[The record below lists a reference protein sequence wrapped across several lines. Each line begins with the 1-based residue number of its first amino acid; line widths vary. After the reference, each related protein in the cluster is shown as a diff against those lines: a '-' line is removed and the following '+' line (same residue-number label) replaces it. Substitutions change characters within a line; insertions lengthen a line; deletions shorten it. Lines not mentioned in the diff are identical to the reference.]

1 MAQLWAGVDTGK
13 THHHCVV
20 IDHDSRRLLSRRVAN
35 DEQELLG
42 LLAAVAELAGQDQV
56 TWAVDQADGGA
67 ALLIG
72 LLLGHDQRLL
82 YLPGRSVH
90 RAAAGYRGEG
100 KTDARDAA
108 IIADQARMRRD
119 LAPLRPGDT
128 LTVEL
133 QLLTSRRADLVAD
146 RTRAINRLRGLLTGI
161 FPALERAL
169 DLTRTGPLVLV
180 GGYQTPAA
188 LRAIGAADLATWLR
202 DRKVRAPDQL
212 AAAAVAAA
220 HQQSV
225 ALPGETLAAQLVAT
239 LAGEVVALNRQVR
252 DLDQLIEGRFHR
264 HKLAPVI
271 ASLPGIGT
279 LLGAEFLAATGGDM
293 AYFGTPDRLA
303 AFAGLAPAPWDSG
316 RIRGNR
322 HRPQRYHRRLQRVFY
337 YSALVSIGSCRESRR
352 FYDRKRAE
360 GKRHTQAVLALA
372 RRRVNVLWALLR
384 DQRPYRPAPPAADA
398 A

>member
-1 MAQLWAGVDTGK
+1 
-13 THHHCVV
+13 
-20 IDHDSRRLLSRRVAN
+20 
-35 DEQELLG
+35 
-42 LLAAVAELAGQDQV
+42 
-56 TWAVDQADGGA
+56 
-67 ALLIG
+67 
-72 LLLGHDQRLL
+72 
-82 YLPGRSVH
+82 
-90 RAAAGYRGEG
+90 
-100 KTDARDAA
+100 
-108 IIADQARMRRD
+108 MRRD
-119 LAPLRPGDT
+119 LTPLRPGDA

-188 LRAIGAADLATWLR
+188 LRAIGATDLATWLR

-252 DLDQLIEGRFHR
+252 DLDQLIKGRFHR
-264 HKLAPVI
+264 HQLAPVI

-279 LLGAEFLAATGGDM
+279 LLGAEFLAATGGEM
-293 AYFGTPDRLA
+293 ACFGTPDRLA

-316 RIRGNR
+316 RIRGNL
-322 HRPQRYHRRLQRVFY
+322 HRPQRYHRGLQRVFY
-337 YSALVSIGSCRESRR
+337 YSALVSIGTCLESRR

-360 GKRHTQAVLALA
+360 GKRHSQAVLALA

-384 DQRPYRPAPPAADA
+384 DQRPYRPPPPAADA

>member
-1 MAQLWAGVDTGK
+1 
-13 THHHCVV
+13 
-20 IDHDSRRLLSRRVAN
+20 
-35 DEQELLG
+35 
-42 LLAAVAELAGQDQV
+42 
-56 TWAVDQADGGA
+56 
-67 ALLIG
+67 
-72 LLLGHDQRLL
+72 
-82 YLPGRSVH
+82 
-90 RAAAGYRGEG
+90 
-100 KTDARDAA
+100 
-108 IIADQARMRRD
+108 
-119 LAPLRPGDT
+119 
-128 LTVEL
+128 
-133 QLLTSRRADLVAD
+133 VAD

-161 FPALERAL
+161 FRALERAL

-188 LRAIGAADLATWLR
+188 LRAISTADLATWLR
-202 DRKVRAPDQL
+202 DREVGAADQL

-225 ALPGETLAAQLVAT
+225 ALPGETLAAQIVAT

-252 DLDQLIEGRFHR
+252 DLDELIEGRFRR

-293 AYFGTPDRLA
+293 ACFGTPDRLA

-316 RIRGNR
+316 PIRGNR
-322 HRPQRYHRRLQRVFY
+322 HRPRCYHRRLQRVFS
-337 YSALVSIGSCRESRR
+337 YSALVSIGSCLESRR

-384 DQRPYRPAPPAADA
+384 DQRPYRPAPPAADTA
-398 A
+398 

>member
-1 MAQLWAGVDTGK
+1 
-13 THHHCVV
+13 
-20 IDHDSRRLLSRRVAN
+20 
-35 DEQELLG
+35 
-42 LLAAVAELAGQDQV
+42 
-56 TWAVDQADGGA
+56 
-67 ALLIG
+67 
-72 LLLGHDQRLL
+72 
-82 YLPGRSVH
+82 
-90 RAAAGYRGEG
+90 
-100 KTDARDAA
+100 
-108 IIADQARMRRD
+108 
-119 LAPLRPGDT
+119 
-128 LTVEL
+128 
-133 QLLTSRRADLVAD
+133 VAD
-146 RTRAINRLRGLLTGI
+146 RTRTINRLRGLLTGI

-169 DLTRTGPLVLV
+169 DLTRTGPLVLL
-180 GGYQTPAA
+180 GGDQTPAA
-188 LRAIGAADLATWLR
+188 LRAISAADLAAWLR
-202 DRKVRAPDQL
+202 DRKVRAADQL

-239 LAGEVVALNRQVR
+239 LAGEVVALNQQVR
-252 DLDQLIEGRFHR
+252 DLDKLIQGRFHR
-264 HKLAPVI
+264 HTLAPVI

-322 HRPQRYHRRLQRVFY
+322 HRPRRYHRRLQRVFY
-337 YSALVSIGSCRESRR
+337 YSALVSIGSCLESRR

-384 DQRPYRPAPPAADA
+384 DQRPYRPAPPAAA
-398 A
+398 